1 MRTYAIR
8 VGLALLLSLA
18 LPGCHATAPAAEE
31 PVTRAA
37 MTQIADALSR
47 ALPLSLEARQLEDPV
62 ARERY
67 RASLEVLA
75 ESSARLESHGRS
87 REASFAYLS
96 RSLAS
101 DAQVAK
107 QRLESGHDAES
118 QFVVRQLVQDC
129 VACHSRLPD
138 LDDSKIG
145 ARLLGQLDPNELP
158 LAERVRVQAATRQFD
173 AALDGY
179 EELFQDPE
187 IPPGQLDLEGRL
199 LEYLTISIRVKQDL
213 RRPRW
218 SLERMAHRPD
228 VPDYLMD
235 DLAAWTSSLD
245 DLAKRPRIGDD
256 GASARAL
263 VQDAHL
269 ERTPAYDRR
278 GYVYALQ
285 ASSLLHQHLGASTL
299 DDEELAE
306 TYYLLG
312 LTETRASRS
321 LWLSEADV
329 YLETSIRSAPGSP
342 YAARAYALLEQET
355 LAGYTGSAG
364 LQLPGDVAERL
375 AELRSLI
382 ETAATPPAS
391 EQP

>member
-1 MRTYAIR
+1 
-8 VGLALLLSLA
+8 
-18 LPGCHATAPAAEE
+18 
-31 PVTRAA
+31 
-37 MTQIADALSR
+37 
-47 ALPLSLEARQLEDPV
+47 
-62 ARERY
+62 
-67 RASLEVLA
+67 
-75 ESSARLESHGRS
+75 
-87 REASFAYLS
+87 
-96 RSLAS
+96 
-101 DAQVAK
+101 
-107 QRLESGHDAES
+107 
-118 QFVVRQLVQDC
+118 
-129 VACHSRLPD
+129 
-138 LDDSKIG
+138 
-145 ARLLGQLDPNELP
+145 
-158 LAERVRVQAATRQFD
+158 
-173 AALDGY
+173 
-179 EELFQDPE
+179 
-187 IPPGQLDLEGRL
+187 
-199 LEYLTISIRVKQDL
+199 
-213 RRPRW
+213 
-218 SLERMAHRPD
+218 MAHRPD